1 MLGGEI
7 MKEDNKIKIE
17 NEQLRNEIQE
27 LKIIC
32 KYLEKRNEE
41 LVQLLYVSNQYIKE
55 KRL

>member
-1 MLGGEI
+1 

-27 LKIIC
+27 LKITC